1 MKKRLKGKFQCL
13 DFIVLCGRRVGFCR
27 LSWGMEGMKGEGKET
42 YGQGRRRGYQ
52 TLAGSNPREF
62 RCRLSLSSGWYEGRK
77 VKHSYIP
84 ILCLISCDNIILT
97 RFIIESVKGVY
108 AISIA

>member
-1 MKKRLKGKFQCL
+1 MQKRLKGKFQCL
-13 DFIVLCGRRVGFCR
+13 DFIVLCGRRVGLCR

-62 RCRLSLSSGWYEGRK
+62 RCRLSLSSGWYEGWK

-84 ILCLISCDNIILT
+84 ILCLIFCDNRILMHLLIGST
-97 RFIIESVKGVY
+97 KVVY
-108 AISIA
+108 AIIST